1 MSGKYLSRYA
11 EPEARQLLDSPPD
24 YNYQH
29 CLVIPAYREDS
40 SLLHGLKSLASAQ
53 PGLLIVLVLNQP
65 DSDTSSDANSELR
78 NAITALPKLP
88 EPSKQ
93 PKQSMLTVG
102 SLRTLQDSSHLLLI
116 ERQQPLPAKEG
127 VGLARKIGC
136 DIALALQASGKL
148 QSRWLHNTDAD
159 AVLDGS
165 YFEAAEQ
172 QHHCVAITHP
182 FVHVLPADPQ
192 IAQAT
197 HLYELRLHYYVLGLR
212 YAGSPYDYYSLGS
225 CISVDGPSYAAV
237 RGFPKRAAGEDFYLL
252 NKIAKLGTI
261 AQPTT
266 PIIEIRGRISD
277 RVPFGTGP
285 AVAELAKTDDPLQS
299 TLFYHP
305 DSFHALRQLLA
316 NLELLYGGTELAAL
330 PGLPASA
337 VTVLQELGINR
348 ALQHCH
354 KHSRNLAGWSRH
366 FHQWFDGFRTLKF
379 IHGMRAQG
387 LADLNLQQSRDHP
400 RSVWPAEWWCRIDLA
415 E

>member
-1 MSGKYLSRYA
+1 MPGKYLSRYA
-11 EPEARQLLDSPPD
+11 EPEARQLLDAPPD

-29 CLVIPAYREDS
+29 CLVIPAYREDA
-40 SLLHGLKSLASAQ
+40 SLLPQLKSLASVQ

-65 DSDTSSDANSELR
+65 DSDTSADPNSELR
-78 NAITALPKLP
+78 KAITTLP
-88 EPSKQ
+88 ERLK
-93 PKQSMLTVG
+93 LAVG
-102 SLRTLQDSSHLLLI
+102 SLRTLQDSSHLLLV

-136 DIALALQASGKL
+136 DIALALQASGTV

-159 AVLDGS
+159 AVLDDR

-182 FVHVLPADPQ
+182 FVHVLPADPK

-197 HLYELRLHYYVLGLR
+197 DLYEQRLHYYVLGLR
-212 YAGSPYDYYSLGS
+212 YAGSPYDYHTLGS
-225 CISVDGPSYAAV
+225 CISVDAASYAAV

-252 NKIAKLGTI
+252 NKIAKLGPV
-261 AQPTT
+261 ARPTT
-266 PIIEIRGRISD
+266 PVIKITGRISD

-285 AVAELAKTDDPLQS
+285 AVAELAAAEQPLQS

-305 DSFHALRQLLA
+305 DSFHALRQFLA
-316 NLELLYGGTELAAL
+316 SLELLYAGTELELL

-337 VTVLQELGINR
+337 IDVLQELGIAP

-354 KHSRNLAGWSRH
+354 KHSRDLAGWSKH

-379 IHGMRAQG
+379 IHGMRDRG
-387 LADLNLQQSRDHP
+387 LADLNLQESRDHP
-400 RSVWPAEWWCRIDLA
+400 RSIW
-415 E
+415 